1 MIPEVLGRLIGRHR
15 YGCESYFSDQL
26 KDKYENLS
34 AYFNL
39 CSLSSLRS
47 AVSSGR
53 QIRCCDDLVFGCSP
67 GAFVRCFGK
76 PQHQIKSPNDLTD
89 LLLVYRQQWNSYK
102 VKSELHFA
110 RHGLFYFNRTFPHL
124 SQAQKQELLAVLAD
138 KYHDGESVDFA
149 AEKLVDPVGNEIIVS
164 QNLVLSID
172 YLDKQGPSCTELLEI
187 LGRSRLVKQ
196 QQVDRQ
202 LAHLYHHL

>member
-1 MIPEVLGRLIGRHR
+1 MIPAVLGRLIGRHR
-15 YGCESYFSDQL
+15 YGRESYFSDQL

-39 CSLSSLRS
+39 CSLSAVRS
-47 AVSSGR
+47 SVSSGR
-53 QIRCCDDLVFGCSP
+53 QIRCCEDLTFGCSP
-67 GAFVRCFGK
+67 GAFIRCFGK
-76 PQHQIKSPNDLTD
+76 PQHRIKSPNELTD

-110 RHGLFYFNRTFPHL
+110 RQGLFYFNRTFPHL
-124 SQAQKQELLAVLAD
+124 SQAQKQELLAVLTD
-138 KYHDGESVDFA
+138 KYHDGALVDFA
-149 AEKLVDPVGNEIIVS
+149 AEKLVDPAGNEIIVS

-172 YLDKQGPSCTELLEI
+172 YLGKQDPACKELLDAI
-187 LGRSRLVKQ
+187 GRSRLVKQ

-202 LAHLYHHL
+202 VANLYHHL

>member
-1 MIPEVLGRLIGRHR
+1 MIPEVLGRLIGRHK
-15 YGCESYFSDQL
+15 YGCGSYFSEQL

-39 CSLSSLRS
+39 CALSALHS

-53 QIRCCDDLVFGCSP
+53 QIRCCEDLTFGCSP
-67 GAFVRCFGK
+67 KAFIRCFGK
-76 PQHQIKSPNDLTD
+76 PQHQIKYPNVLTD

-102 VKSELHFA
+102 VKSEIHFA
-110 RHGLFYFNRTFPHL
+110 RQGLFYFNRTFPYL

-138 KYHDGESVDFA
+138 KYHDSESVDFGT
-149 AEKLVDPVGNEIIVS
+149 EKLVDPVGNEIIVS

-172 YLDKQGPSCTELLEI
+172 YLDKQGPACRELLETM
-187 LGRSRLVKQ
+187 GRSKLVKQ
-196 QQVDRQ
+196 RQVERQ
-202 LAHLYHHL
+202 LTHLYDHL